1 MDAMSAL
8 LDGPRASGAFLLRAV
23 LEPPWSVRIRDE
35 APLSVAVVA
44 RGAAW
49 VIPDHGDPVRLG
61 AGDVMIARGPAP
73 YTVADEPTTAPQVFI
88 EPGQR
93 CTDWLGNDLSAVMA
107 LGTRAWGNAADGA
120 SEGATT
126 IVTGTYESCQA
137 VGERV
142 LRALPPLVV
151 VPAERAP
158 TGLVAVLCAEI
169 ERDAPGQEVVLDRLL
184 DLVVIG
190 TLRDWFG
197 GGPDRAPTWFLA
209 AGDPIAGPALRLLH
223 ADPARAWTIATLAT
237 EVGVSRAAL
246 ARRFTQVLAEPV
258 ITYLTGLRLDLAAD
272 LLRSSDCTLASVAR
286 QVGYGSPFALNSA
299 FARVRGVRPAEHRA
313 ALRRIAAPTGR
324 SAPHPRS
331 TTSPEQD
338 RATT

>member
-1 MDAMSAL
+1 MDALSGL

-23 LEPPWSVRIRDE
+23 LQPPWSVRIRDQ
-35 APLSVAVVA
+35 APLSIAVVA

-49 VIPDHGDPVRLG
+49 VIPDDGNPVRLG
-61 AGDVMIARGPAP
+61 PGDVMIARGPAP
-73 YTVADEPTTAPQVFI
+73 YTVADQPTTAPQVFI
-88 EPGQR
+88 EPGQH
-93 CTDWLGNDLSAVMA
+93 CTDGQGNDLSAVMA

-120 SEGATT
+120 DQGATT

-151 VPAERAP
+151 VRADRAP

-190 TLRDWFG
+190 TLRDWFAG
-197 GGPDRAPTWFLA
+197 AADRAPGWFLA
-209 AGDPIAGPALRLLH
+209 AGDPVVGPALRLLD

-246 ARRFTQVLAEPV
+246 ARRFTQMLGEPV
-258 ITYLTGLRLDLAAD
+258 IAYLTGLRLDLAAD
-272 LLRSSDCTLASVAR
+272 LLRSPDRTLASVAR
-286 QVGYGSPFALNSA
+286 QVGYGSPFALSSA
-299 FARVRGVRPAEHRA
+299 FKRVRGVRPAQHRA
-313 ALRRIAAPTGR
+313 ALRIT
-324 SAPHPRS
+324 
-331 TTSPEQD
+331 
-338 RATT
+338 